1 MFPLPKVKTVPFAS
15 FSLEWCPLGLEVPL
29 GCTDE
34 LAFELE
40 GN

>member
-1 MFPLPKVKTVPFAS
+1 MFLLPKVKTVLSVS
-15 FSLEWCPLGLEVPL
+15 FSLEWCTLGLEVPL

>member
-1 MFPLPKVKTVPFAS
+1 MILLDKVKPVSSAS
-15 FSLEWCPLGLEVPL
+15 SSLEWCTLGLEVPP

-34 LAFELE
+34 LAFEPE